1 MKGFIRRGRIVAVAL
16 LCVLLAGCGTPMA
29 KLTPEEENL
38 IVAYAAGS
46 VAKGNKYMTQG
57 LTYPKPEEAED
68 EEEPEAEP
76 GEDKTEE
83 DSEEPKA
90 GAGDAPQDGEEK
102 EPAALET
109 TLSEALK
116 LDPVS
121 VEYRGYDLQKN
132 YVVGDYFALN
142 AGTGKTFLVLHI
154 GLVNTSQEAVE
165 CNIYSKNLTGSIYIN
180 DVLTADT
187 IVTVLTEDFTSFM
200 GTVDASSES
209 GTVALFEVPE
219 EAVQEIQSLSMDLEV
234 EGVVYHISL
243 G

>member
-1 MKGFIRRGRIVAVAL
+1 MKGFIRRSRIAAVLL
-16 LCVLLAGCGTPMA
+16 LCIFLAGCGTSMA

-38 IVAYAAGS
+38 IVAYAASS

-57 LTYPKPEEAED
+57 LTYPKPEEPED

-76 GEDKTEE
+76 EQEETEE
-83 DSEEPKA
+83 DSKKQESGGGDVPKDEEDE
-90 GAGDAPQDGEEK
+90 G
-102 EPAALET
+102 PAALEA

-121 VEYRGYDLQKN
+121 VEYRGYDLRKN

-142 AGTGKTFLVLHI
+142 AGTGKTYLVLHI

-165 CNIYSKNLTGSIYIN
+165 CNIYSKNLGGSIYIN
-180 DVLTADT
+180 DVLTAEA

-200 GTVDASSES
+200 GTVDAASEM

-219 EAVQEIQSLSMDLEV
+219 EAVQEIRSLSMDLEV
-234 EGVVYHISL
+234 DGVVYHIAL